1 MNTLGNLN
9 SYLFEQ
15 VERLNNDELKGEN
28 LKEEMERAR
37 AISGIAKD
45 IVSNANLVLQAQ
57 KFADDRWDAG
67 KEVPKMLEG

>member
-57 KFADDRWDAG
+57 KFADDRWDVG